1 MTDRQ
6 AGGMNR
12 GGRWTMTW
20 GRGNL
25 VTGEAE
31 LVCRVGS
38 IANRHREE
46 QVSWQECNNPE
57 TQGGKD

>member
-1 MTDRQ
+1 
-6 AGGMNR
+6 
-12 GGRWTMTW
+12 MTW

-31 LVCRVGS
+31 LVCRDGS